1 MRKYKEKRVN
11 VLVTK
16 KKVRRPVL
24 SQIVNKINKITGK
37 NTSWQRKPL

>member
-1 MRKYKEKRVN
+1 MRKNKQKKVN
-11 VLVTK
+11 IVVTK

-37 NTSWQRKPL
+37 HTSWQNRF